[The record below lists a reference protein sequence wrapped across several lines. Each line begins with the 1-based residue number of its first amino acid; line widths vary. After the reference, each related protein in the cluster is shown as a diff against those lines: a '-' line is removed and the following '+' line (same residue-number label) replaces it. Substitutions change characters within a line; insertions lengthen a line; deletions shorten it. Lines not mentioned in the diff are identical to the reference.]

1 MLDFLILWYPPHPS
15 ARSIISLFD
24 GMNKSIWFLSNA
36 VLGSLTVNIGL
47 WLLLGELPLPGA
59 LALIMGLA
67 GLLAWQAPSIAHIW
81 AVSTLLLGLESLAWP
96 ILQMAEIQKLGPEPP
111 LEDLQRIF
119 TAVLFGLFSGVFW
132 MTFSYGIYK
141 RIRSQQ
147 QPPQPAKIDPASGEK
162 KKKKGKG
169 KR

>member
-1 MLDFLILWYPPHPS
+1 MDK
-15 ARSIISLFD
+15 
-24 GMNKSIWFLSNA
+24 NIWFLTNA

-47 WLLLGELPLPGA
+47 WLLLGDLPIPGA
-59 LALIMGLA
+59 LALIVGLA
-67 GLLAWQAPSIAHIW
+67 GVLAWQTPAIAHIW

-96 ILQMAEIQKLGPEPP
+96 VLQMADIRKLGPEPP

-147 QPPQPAKIDPASGEK
+147 KPSEPSKSVPPPGEK
-162 KKKKGKG
+162 KKKKSKG
-169 KR
+169 TR

>member
-1 MLDFLILWYPPHPS
+1 
-15 ARSIISLFD
+15 
-24 GMNKSIWFLSNA
+24 MNKNLWFLSNA
-36 VLGSLTVNIGL
+36 VLGSLTVTIGL
-47 WLLLGELPLPGA
+47 WLLLGELTLPTA
-59 LALIMGLA
+59 FVLTMGLA
-67 GLLAWQAPSIAHIW
+67 GLLAWQTPTIAHIW

-96 ILQMAEIQKLGPEPP
+96 VLQMEELQKLGPEPP

-141 RIRSQQ
+141 RIRSRQK
-147 QPPQPAKIDPASGEK
+147 PAEASKSMASSGEK

-169 KR
+169 KS

>member
-1 MLDFLILWYPPHPS
+1 MEKTLWY
-15 ARSIISLFD
+15 LT
-24 GMNKSIWFLSNA
+24 NA
-36 VLGSLTVNIGL
+36 VLGSLTVTIGV
-47 WLLLGELPLPGA
+47 WLLLGELPIPGV
-59 LALIMGLA
+59 LVLILGLA
-67 GLLAWQAPSIAHIW
+67 GLLAWQTPTIAHIW

-96 ILQMAEIQKLGPEPP
+96 VLQMAEIRKLGPEPP

-147 QPPQPAKIDPASGEK
+147 SSPETSQGPPSRGK
-162 KKKKGKG
+162 KKKSKGH
-169 KR
+169 R

>member
-1 MLDFLILWYPPHPS
+1 
-15 ARSIISLFD
+15 
-24 GMNKSIWFLSNA
+24 MNKHIWFLTNA
-36 VLGSLTVNIGL
+36 VLGSLIVIVGL
-47 WLLLGELPLPGA
+47 WLLLGEISIPTAFVLT
-59 LALIMGLA
+59 MGLA
-67 GLLAWQAPSIAHIW
+67 GLLAWQTPTIAHIW

-96 ILQMAEIQKLGPEPP
+96 VLQMGEIQKLGAEPP

-119 TAVLFGLFSGVFW
+119 TSVLFGLFSGVFW

-147 QPPQPAKIDPASGEK
+147 KPLETPKSPPSPVPG

-169 KR
+169 NR